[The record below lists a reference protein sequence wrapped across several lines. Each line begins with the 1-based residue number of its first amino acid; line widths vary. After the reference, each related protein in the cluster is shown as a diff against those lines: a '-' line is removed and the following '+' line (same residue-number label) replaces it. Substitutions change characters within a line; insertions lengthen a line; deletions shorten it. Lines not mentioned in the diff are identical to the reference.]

1 MTKILTIARETLSRR
16 ILDPLSYVN
25 GCRLN
30 SQCSASSH
38 GSSRN
43 SAGVLHIVLAT
54 GIAAVGELLRKRDLR
69 LISSLRNYETGTS
82 PVRRDFAAH
91 TTSGLALAPRRL
103 TGKQLMYAKR
113 HTTTHRSFV
122 TKKSGEECP

>member
-43 SAGVLHIVLAT
+43 SAGVLHIVVAT
-54 GIAAVGELLRKRDLR
+54 GIVAMGGLLRERELR
-69 LISSLRNYETGTS
+69 PISGLRNYE
-82 PVRRDFAAH
+82 
-91 TTSGLALAPRRL
+91 
-103 TGKQLMYAKR
+103 
-113 HTTTHRSFV
+113 
-122 TKKSGEECP
+122 